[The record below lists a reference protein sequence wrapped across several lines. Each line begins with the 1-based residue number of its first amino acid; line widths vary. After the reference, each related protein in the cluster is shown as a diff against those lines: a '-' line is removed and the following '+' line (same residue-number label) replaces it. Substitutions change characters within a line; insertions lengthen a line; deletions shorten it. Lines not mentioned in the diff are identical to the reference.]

1 VVGHWV
7 APNTR
12 NISDVDELVKVE
24 GRQVKVKDGR
34 LSFRFA
40 EPMEEVIYLDQVK
53 LYAID
58 HPEGSDVYPNEYFA
72 AMPPH
77 PVDRPIASRGARLPV
92 GAWDGEGRDVMPALR
107 DRDRRFVAITA
118 QPWRQGFRHAS
129 SFKGFAPVH
138 SLELDLGDLPA
149 GAPVRLLMHGFTDY
163 FTATSVFAAHQANV
177 TAVLPWVEAQRAD
190 GTWARISDDIGFPAG
205 LLRTMT
211 ADLTGKLPAGARRI
225 RIWTNL
231 KIYWDQVLVDT
242 TPEGAVPLRRTEIP
256 LADASLAFRGFPR
269 ELTGT
274 PAADLQ
280 YVHGEV
286 SKYGPYARHRGFYTK
301 YGAVSPLLMH
311 AEDQFV
317 VFGAGDEVALE
328 FDARALPPL
337 RAGWTRD
344 YFVYFNGYVKDMDFY
359 AAHAQT
365 VGPLPFKGMP
375 GYPYPDNVAYP
386 DRNREYQL
394 EWNTREVAG
403 ESWPSYQFSYPDS
416 LHNLH
421 NHEGAKTR
429 RREGN

>member
-1 VVGHWV
+1 MSIRSQHG
-7 APNTR
+7 
-12 NISDVDELVKVE
+12 
-24 GRQVKVKDGR
+24 G
-34 LSFRFA
+34 
-40 EPMEEVIYLDQVK
+40 
-53 LYAID
+53 
-58 HPEGSDVYPNEYFA
+58 
-72 AMPPH
+72 
-77 PVDRPIASRGARLPV
+77 
-92 GAWDGEGRDVMPALR
+92 
-107 DRDRRFVAITA
+107 
-118 QPWRQGFRHAS
+118 
-129 SFKGFAPVH
+129 FKGFAQPH

-177 TAVLPWVEAQRAD
+177 TAVLPWVEAQRPD

-242 TPEGAVPLRRTEIP
+242 TAEGAVPVQRTEIP
-256 LADASLAFRGFPR
+256 LAEASLAFRGFPR

-274 PAADLQ
+274 PATDLQ

-301 YGAVSPLLMH
+301 YGAVTPLLAH

-337 RAGWTRD
+337 RAG
-344 YFVYFNGYVKDMDFY
+344 MDARLLRLLQRVREGHGLLRRPRADGGPAALQGHAGLSVPGQRGLPGPQPRIPARVEY
-359 AAHAQT
+359 A
-365 VGPLPFKGMP
+365 GSRG
-375 GYPYPDNVAYP
+375 
-386 DRNREYQL
+386 RELAELSVLLSRQ
-394 EWNTREVAG
+394 
-403 ESWPSYQFSYPDS
+403 S
-416 LHNLH
+416 HNFTITKARR
-421 NHEGAKTR
+421 HE
-429 RREGN
+429 RREGD